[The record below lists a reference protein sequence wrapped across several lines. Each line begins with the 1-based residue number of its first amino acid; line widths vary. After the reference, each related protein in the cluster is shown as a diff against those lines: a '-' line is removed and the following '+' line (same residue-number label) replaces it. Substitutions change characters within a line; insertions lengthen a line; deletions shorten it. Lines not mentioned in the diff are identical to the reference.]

1 MQKKEDRKINP
12 AEVALSLFFCMI
24 SWEAITK
31 NTIKL
36 TPEKKQRTN
45 KKKEAS
51 TFVAGEANKEE
62 NDASSSK

>member
-12 AEVALSLFFCMI
+12 AEVAFSLFFCMI
-24 SWEAITK
+24 SWEAVTK

-36 TPEKKQRTN
+36 TPEKKKRTN
-45 KKKEAS
+45 KKKAS
-51 TFVAGEANKEE
+51 SFVAGEANKEE